1 MAKFRIQNKRKQD
14 LIFYV
19 IMLAYPVLQ
28 FCVFYIGVNFNS
40 ILMAFQFFSHSQG
53 SVDYYGF
60 YTGVDFFKN
69 FVDFF
74 QKFNWESGVAD
85 SALADWYAFKNAF
98 TAYGASLFIVTPVS
112 IIFSYYIFKRYPLA
126 GMMKVVLFAPSV
138 ICGMVLVAIYMQIA
152 DVLLPAIFT
161 DMDVGLLSE
170 FGEPSTWFNTV
181 LFYCIWLGFGGSIL
195 LYVGAMN
202 NISDSV
208 IEACKLDGANTLQ
221 EIVYIVLPLIYP
233 TFVTFIVCGVGG
245 IFTNQMGLFSFFGMT
260 ADSRIQTFGY
270 WFFVQTKAATAKEYP
285 GLAAIG
291 ILMTII
297 VAPITLLVKWALEKF
312 GPRVD

>member
-40 ILMAFQFFSHSQG
+40 ILMAFQFFSHSEG

-60 YTGVDFFKN
+60 YTGADFFKN
-69 FVDFF
+69 FIDFF
-74 QKFNWESGVAD
+74 QKFDWSSGVAD
-85 SALADWYAFKNAF
+85 AALADWYAFKNAF
-98 TAYGASLFIVTPVS
+98 IAYGASLLIVTPIS
-112 IIFSYYIFKRYPLA
+112 IIFSYYIFKKYPLA
-126 GMMKVVLFAPSV
+126 GAMKVILFAPSV
-138 ICGMVLVAIYMQIA
+138 ICGMVIVAIYMQIA

-161 DMDVGLLSE
+161 NMEVGLLSE
-170 FGEPSTWFNTV
+170 SAEPSTWFNTV

-208 IEACKLDGANTLQ
+208 IEACKLDGANTIQ

-270 WFFVQTKAATAKEYP
+270 WFFVQTKAASAKEYP
-285 GLAAIG
+285 MLAAIG

-297 VAPITLLVKWALEKF
+297 VAPITLFVKWALEKF
-312 GPRVD
+312 GPRLD